1 MPEGRCGRG
10 WTGHSDLRGQRGPCL
25 AHQACAVVSLPPE
38 EEMAWVVQAV
48 LHFDKAGTSVL
59 CTDIKVVMK
68 VTLGR
73 RLGSF

>member
-1 MPEGRCGRG
+1 M
-10 WTGHSDLRGQRGPCL
+10 
-25 AHQACAVVSLPPE
+25 VSLPSE

-73 RLGSF
+73 RLESF

>member
-1 MPEGRCGRG
+1 MEGDGRG
-10 WTGHSDLRGQRGPCL
+10 IQIREDLAWLTRP
-25 AHQACAVVSLPPE
+25 VVSLPSE

-73 RLGSF
+73 RLESF